1 MKPEINSLRSIVLA
15 GLVLALAT
23 VLPAQSAGSDTGKA
37 TTPPASAPSAQPA
50 PGTTPVGGDS
60 PAPADTKQPATQQP
74 TSTRPSGKSSP
85 DATSKEPAPGTTPV
99 GGDIPAKSADLEKV
113 VPVGGDL
120 IKVKPGSV
128 EDVSAVGNRDIGG
141 RGLGNWYSTDT
152 EIKMGKT
159 YADEIEKSS
168 KFITD
173 PVVTEYVNRIGQNI
187 VKNSDCKVPF
197 TIKVLDSDE
206 INAFALP
213 GGFFYV
219 NSGLILNADE
229 EAELAGVMAHETAHV
244 CAHHAVREMTRM
256 NYAQLGT
263 IPLIF
268 IGGWTGYG
276 IYEAASI
283 GIPITFMKFSRE
295 FEAQA
300 DYLGVQY
307 MYRAGY
313 DPQAFI
319 TFFEK
324 IQALEKRKPG
334 AVAKVFADH
343 PQTPDRI
350 LHTQEEIARIL
361 PARDEYMVTTSEFDD
376 VKARLARI
384 ENKRRLTDTKG
395 VTRPSLRRASTGT
408 DSGSS
413 PARPTTARVPTT
425 SPRCIAATTRT
436 KSDALQGGRQSRK
449 GTAQPERV
457 LLLVL
462 SAASLYIGC
471 GRQLHS
477 IHEENCHFRGG
488 LCLHSAA
495 DEDRQ
500 SDASRAAARHRVC
513 PQSPAGHRVQRQR
526 HHHGGQS
533 PDRDTS

>member
-1 MKPEINSLRSIVLA
+1 VE
-15 GLVLALAT
+15 
-23 VLPAQSAGSDTGKA
+23 
-37 TTPPASAPSAQPA
+37 
-50 PGTTPVGGDS
+50 GDV
-60 PAPADTKQPATQQP
+60 PAT
-74 TSTRPSGKSSP
+74 K
-85 DATSKEPAPGTTPV
+85 
-99 GGDIPAKSADLEKV
+99 ADLEKV
-113 VPVGGDL
+113 VPVGGEL

-128 EDVSAVGNRDIGG
+128 EDVAAVGNRDIGA

-152 EIKMGKT
+152 EIKMGKS
-159 YADEIEKSS
+159 YADEVEKSS
-168 KFITD
+168 KLITD
-173 PVVTEYVNRIGQNI
+173 TVVSEYVNRVGQNI

-295 FEAQA
+295 FESQA

-324 IQALEKRKPG
+324 VQALEKRKPG

-361 PARDEYMVTTSEFDD
+361 PARDEYMVTSSEFDE

-408 DSGSS
+408 DTNGN
-413 PARPTTARVPTT
+413 PTGQTTNTDDSNSNGDDKPT
-425 SPRCIAATTRT
+425 
-436 KSDALQGGRQSRK
+436 
-449 GTAQPERV
+449 
-457 LLLVL
+457 
-462 SAASLYIGC
+462 
-471 GRQLHS
+471 LH
-477 IHEENCHFRGG
+477 R
-488 LCLHSAA
+488 
-495 DEDRQ
+495 
-500 SDASRAAARHRVC
+500 
-513 PQSPAGHRVQRQR
+513 
-526 HHHGGQS
+526 
-533 PDRDTS
+533 RDDQN

>member
-1 MKPEINSLRSIVLA
+1 MRPEFNGVRSVVLA
-15 GLVLALAT
+15 AMVLALAT
-23 VLPAQSAGSDTGKA
+23 AMGAQSPNSA
-37 TTPPASAPSAQPA
+37 PASTSSPSAQPA

-60 PAPADTKQPATQQP
+60 PAPADTKQPAAQTP
-74 TSTRPSGKSSP
+74 SSATTSDTKTTEDKSP
-85 DATSKEPAPGTTPV
+85 DTASSKKPAPGTTPV
-99 GGDIPAKSADLEKV
+99 GGDMPAKDADLEKV

-120 IKVKPGSV
+120 IKVKPGSI

-159 YADEIEKSS
+159 YADEVEKSS
-168 KFITD
+168 KLITD
-173 PVVTEYVNRIGQNI
+173 PVIDEYVNRIGQNI

-197 TIKVLDSDE
+197 TIKVIDSDE

-295 FEAQA
+295 FESQA

-361 PARDEYMVTTSEFDD
+361 PPRDEYMVTTSEFDD

-395 VTRPSLRRASTGT
+395 VTRPSLRRASTST
-408 DSGSS
+408 DSSNGSS
-413 PARPTTARVPTT
+413 TDDSNTDGDDRPT
-425 SPRCIAATTRT
+425 
-436 KSDALQGGRQSRK
+436 
-449 GTAQPERV
+449 
-457 LLLVL
+457 
-462 SAASLYIGC
+462 
-471 GRQLHS
+471 LH
-477 IHEENCHFRGG
+477 R
-488 LCLHSAA
+488 
-495 DEDRQ
+495 
-500 SDASRAAARHRVC
+500 
-513 PQSPAGHRVQRQR
+513 
-526 HHHGGQS
+526 
-533 PDRDTS
+533 RDDQNQN